1 MSYLE
6 DQRKMAVELNK
17 KHLAEIEANNPIAG
31 PWKSA
36 VFICPDCLTEVT
48 IKTRLPFDHPF
59 RIACPCKYSGM
70 HKATPWEIEQEPEPT
85 DIH

>member
-1 MSYLE
+1 MTYLE
-6 DQRKMAVELNK
+6 DQKKLAIELNI

-36 VFICPDCLTEVT
+36 VFVCPDCLTEVT
-48 IKTRLPFDHPF
+48 IRTRLPFDHPF

-70 HKATPWEIEQEPEPT
+70 HKATPWEIEEEA
-85 DIH
+85 